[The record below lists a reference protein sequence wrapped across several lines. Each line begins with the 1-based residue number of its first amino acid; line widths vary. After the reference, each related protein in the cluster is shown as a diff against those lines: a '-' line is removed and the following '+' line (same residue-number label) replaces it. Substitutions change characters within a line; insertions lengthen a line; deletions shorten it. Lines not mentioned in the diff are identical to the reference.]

1 MILNL
6 LAETD
11 LAANPANLKIWAY
24 VGFIGLVILFLALDL
39 GVFHRDAH
47 EVTMK
52 ESVMWS
58 AIWLTCGLTFTT
70 FVYFGFEG

>member
-52 ESVMWS
+52 ESVAAAWIS
-58 AIWLTCGLTFTT
+58 QLAEALI
-70 FVYFGFEG
+70 EIA